1 MPLDEAARAVGE
13 EIRNVGLPRGFSHR
27 FTGMVKMLDET
38 TTNLVIAF
46 LLASIFMYMVL
57 AAQFESFLHPFI
69 IMLSLPL
76 SVPFALLSLWLTG
89 RTLNL
94 WSALGVLLLLGIVKK
109 NGILQVDYTNTLRA
123 QGVPLRQ
130 AIVQANHVRLR
141 PILMTTFS
149 IVAGLIPTAL
159 GLGAGSAQ
167 RSAIAV
173 TIIGGQT
180 LCLLLTLLI
189 TPVAYSLFAELA
201 ERDVF
206 ARASLRL
213 SRIKLGATRFFTFFL
228 R

>member
-1 MPLDEAARAVGE
+1 
-13 EIRNVGLPRGFSHR
+13 
-27 FTGMVKMLDET
+27 
-38 TTNLVIAF
+38 
-46 LLASIFMYMVL
+46 
-57 AAQFESFLHPFI
+57 
-69 IMLSLPL
+69 
-76 SVPFALLSLWLTG
+76 
-89 RTLNL
+89 
-94 WSALGVLLLLGIVKK
+94 
-109 NGILQVDYTNTLRA
+109 
-123 QGVPLRQ
+123 
-130 AIVQANHVRLR
+130 
-141 PILMTTFS
+141 
-149 IVAGLIPTAL
+149 VAGLIPTAL

>member
-1 MPLDEAARAVGE
+1 
-13 EIRNVGLPRGFSHR
+13 
-27 FTGMVKMLDET
+27 MVKMLDET